1 MALTLFYPSPIAS
14 YFCSSFHAI
23 NNRIPILFHL
33 INKNKTYV
41 SLTNGYNSIPGI
53 IGGALGFIIP
63 IPFPISGLLVSHT
76 FPSSN
81 EIVLLSDKK
90 SPSFQIIFIWK
101 RGLINYTCIELTIIS
116 INNDLF

>member
-1 MALTLFYPSPIAS
+1 MALTLFYPSPITS

-53 IGGALGFIIP
+53 IGGAL
-63 IPFPISGLLVSHT
+63 
-76 FPSSN
+76 
-81 EIVLLSDKK
+81 VLLYP
-90 SPSFQIIFIWK
+90 SPSLSQDYSFHILSLVLCLLDQSIVFSPAVFP
-101 RGLINYTCIELTIIS
+101 EL
-116 INNDLF
+116 LFHA

>member
-1 MALTLFYPSPIAS
+1 MALTLFYPSPITS

-76 FPSSN
+76 FLVLCLLDQS
-81 EIVLLSDKK
+81 IVFSPAVFPELL
-90 SPSFQIIFIWK
+90 FHA
-101 RGLINYTCIELTIIS
+101 
-116 INNDLF
+116 